1 MMVVFLVLAWASI
14 IGALTQA
21 KHPVLALMFMALT
34 AVVLYWPGIH
44 WS

>member
-1 MMVVFLVLAWASI
+1 MAIFLVLLWASI
-14 IGALTQA
+14 IGALTEA
-21 KHPVLALMFMALT
+21 RHPVAALTFMALT